1 MHAGGVLVHFQLVVQ
16 VVKQSGCEE
25 ELLDRQHVRIVLAHV
40 HELLVGVPTY
50 GVGDGDLGA
59 TQIREDAFL
68 DLAVGLCDVLDFL
81 LALVLVAVHLE
92 DTQNQIFVGNL

>member
-1 MHAGGVLVHFQLVVQ
+1 MHAGGVLVNFQLVVQ

-81 LALVLVAVHLE
+81 LALVFVAVHLE
-92 DTQNQIFVGNL
+92 NTQNQIFVGNL